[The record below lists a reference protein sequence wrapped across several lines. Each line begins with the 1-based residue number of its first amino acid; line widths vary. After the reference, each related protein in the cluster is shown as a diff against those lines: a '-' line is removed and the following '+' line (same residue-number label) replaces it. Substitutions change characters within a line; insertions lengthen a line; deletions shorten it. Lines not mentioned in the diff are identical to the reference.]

1 MITEINEYTK
11 LTKDILCEYKCRFD
25 GRKYNSD
32 NYGITINVSVR
43 NVMHVKKIMVG
54 LLLHVVVKME
64 NI

>member
-11 LTKDILCEYKCRFD
+11 VTKDILCKYKCRFD
-25 GRKYNSD
+25 GGKYNSD
-32 NYGITINVSVR
+32 NYGITTNVSVR
-43 NVMHVKKIMVG
+43 NVIYVKKIMVG